1 MDELELVRLHE
12 DGERLV
18 LAARDG
24 AQSTLPITDALRA
37 AIRGDRPR
45 MESIRARE
53 ASALRPREIQ
63 ERLRAGETCEAL
75 AEASGL
81 PLDHVR
87 RFEYAV
93 LSEREH
99 SIARVRAKT
108 VLTDD
113 DGATTLGEVADE
125 RLRSRGV
132 RPADARWTAT
142 RQGTHPWIVQVEF
155 EAAERPRVA
164 RWSLEPRGGFVT
176 ALDDEARWLGLP
188 EDDGGPGIA
197 GVSALPPHRS
207 NHHPSAPAQP
217 EQDDTDL
224 LLDNLSERRGHRPAR
239 RQSPDNDLPDM
250 MELDLDGADGP
261 DGSPAEKAEE
271 QEEASEPSAAVVDIG
286 ARRNGSRSRMPS
298 VKVPDSPA
306 DLGWEGPSRWEIS
319 APAPGS
325 GTTGSGTGSGTAGSG
340 TGSGTAGSEQES
352 DPAPAAEAAPAD
364 SPAPRPEPEKVPEK
378 PPAEAPPPKRPAAK
392 RGRKSR
398 AQVPSWDEI
407 VFGSRPEV

>member
-45 MESIRARE
+45 TESIRAQE

-63 ERLRAGETCEAL
+63 ERLRAGETCEKL

-81 PLDHVR
+81 PIEHVR

-99 SIARVRAKT
+99 SIARVRAKS
-108 VLTDD
+108 VRTDD
-113 DGATTLGEVADE
+113 DGTTTLGEIADD

-142 RQGTHPWIVQVEF
+142 REGTHPWIVQVEF
-155 EAAERPRVA
+155 EAGDRPRLA

-188 EDDGGPGIA
+188 EEDERPSIA

-207 NHHPSAPAQP
+207 NHGPSSRSAPP

-224 LLDNLSERRGHRPAR
+224 LLDNLSERRGQRPAR
-239 RQSPDNDLPDM
+239 RQTPDNDLPDM
-250 MELDLDGADGP
+250 MELDIDGTAGPAGPGGP
-261 DGSPAEKAEE
+261 DGPPAEEPE
-271 QEEASEPSAAVVDIG
+271 PDPEPSAAVVDIG
-286 ARRNGSRSRMPS
+286 ARRSGSRARMPA

-306 DLGWEGPSRWEIS
+306 DLEWEGPSQWEIE
-319 APAPGS
+319 APRPTPGQEADAGPAS
-325 GTTGSGTGSGTAGSG
+325 GPSPA
-340 TGSGTAGSEQES
+340 E
-352 DPAPAAEAAPAD
+352 DPAPQA
-364 SPAPRPEPEKVPEK
+364 EPEQVPEK
-378 PPAEAPPPKRPAAK
+378 PPAEAAQSKRPATK
-392 RGRKSR
+392 RSRKSR

>member
-18 LAARDG
+18 LVARDG

-45 MESIRARE
+45 MESIRAQE

-81 PLDHVR
+81 PIEHVR
-87 RFEYAV
+87 RFEYPV
-93 LSEREH
+93 ISEREH
-99 SIARVRAKT
+99 SISRVRAKA

-132 RPADARWTAT
+132 RPDDARWTAT
-142 RQGTHPWIVQVEF
+142 REGNHPWIVQVEF
-155 EAAERPRVA
+155 TTAERPRLA

-188 EDDGGPGIA
+188 EDDGGPALA
-197 GVSALPPHRS
+197 GVSTLPPHRS
-207 NHHPSAPAQP
+207 NQHPSRLQAPEP
-217 EQDDTDL
+217 DDTDL
-224 LLDNLSERRGHRPAR
+224 LLDNLSERRGQRPAR
-239 RQSPDNDLPDM
+239 RSTPDAELPDLL
-250 MELDLDGADGP
+250 ELDDLDGRTEDRDAPP
-261 DGSPAEKAEE
+261 DPEPEPEPAA
-271 QEEASEPSAAVVDIG
+271 EPSAAVVDIG
-286 ARRNGSRSRMPS
+286 ARRGGSRPKMPA

-306 DLGWEGPSRWEIS
+306 DLEWEGPSQWEIPGPGPGTEQKPGPEPADEPS
-319 APAPGS
+319 AADNPAPQ
-325 GTTGSGTGSGTAGSG
+325 A
-340 TGSGTAGSEQES
+340 
-352 DPAPAAEAAPAD
+352 
-364 SPAPRPEPEKVPEK
+364 EPEKVPEK
-378 PPAEAPPPKRPAAK
+378 PPAEQAPPKRPAAK

>member
-45 MESIRARE
+45 LESIRAQE
-53 ASALRPREIQ
+53 ESTLRPREIQ
-63 ERLRAGETCEAL
+63 ARLRAGETCEQL

-81 PLDHVR
+81 PIEHVR

-93 LSEREH
+93 ISEREH
-99 SIARVRAKT
+99 SIARVRAKA

-132 RPADARWTAT
+132 RPDDAGWSAT
-142 RQGTHPWIVQVEF
+142 RQGSHPWIVRVEF
-155 EAAERPRVA
+155 EAGERTRTA
-164 RWSLEPRGGFVT
+164 SWSLDPRGGFVT

-188 EDDGGPGIA
+188 EDDGVPALA
-197 GVSALPPHRS
+197 GVSALPPQRS
-207 NHHPSAPAQP
+207 NQRSFRTTPP
-217 EQDDTDL
+217 EPDDTDL
-224 LLDNLSERRGHRPAR
+224 LLDNLSERRGQRPSR
-239 RQSPDNDLPDM
+239 RSTPDPERPDL
-250 MELDLDGADGP
+250 MELDDMELDDMDGP
-261 DGSPAEKAEE
+261 DGRPPWPEPGSGPGSGPDDAP
-271 QEEASEPSAAVVDIG
+271 SEPATEPASVVDLG
-286 ARRNGSRSRMPS
+286 ARRSGARPKMPR

-306 DLGWEGPSRWEIS
+306 DLEWEAPSQWEITG
-319 APAPGS
+319 PAPDTTSDTAS
-325 GTTGSGTGSGTAGSG
+325 GPASGAASGA
-340 TGSGTAGSEQES
+340 ES
-352 DPAPAAEAAPAD
+352 
-364 SPAPRPEPEKVPEK
+364 RPEPEPAPKPEPEPEK
-378 PPAEAPPPKRPAAK
+378 PPAEPAAAKRPAPK

>member
-45 MESIRARE
+45 MESIRAQE
-53 ASALRPREIQ
+53 ESALRPREIQ
-63 ERLRAGETCEAL
+63 ARLRAGETCEEL

-81 PLDHVR
+81 PIDHVR
-87 RFEYAV
+87 RFEYPV
-93 LSEREH
+93 ISEREH
-99 SIARVRAKT
+99 SISRVRAKA

-113 DGATTLGEVADE
+113 DSATTLGEVADE

-132 RPADARWTAT
+132 RPDDARWTAT
-142 RQGTHPWIVQVEF
+142 REGTHPWIVQVEF
-155 EAAERPRVA
+155 TAAERPRVA

-188 EDDGGPGIA
+188 DDDGGPALA
-197 GVSALPPHRS
+197 GVSSLPPHRS
-207 NHHPSAPAQP
+207 NQHPSRPQAPEP
-217 EQDDTDL
+217 DDTDL
-224 LLDNLSERRGHRPAR
+224 LLDNLSERRGQRPAR
-239 RQSPDNDLPDM
+239 RSTPDAELPDL
-250 MELDLDGADGP
+250 MELDDLDNRTEGRTEGRDEPPAVGP
-261 DGSPAEKAEE
+261 EPAA
-271 QEEASEPSAAVVDIG
+271 EPSAAVVDIG
-286 ARRNGSRSRMPS
+286 ARRGGSRPKMPQ

-306 DLGWEGPSRWEIS
+306 GLEWEGPSRWEIT
-319 APAPGS
+319 APRPD
-325 GTTGSGTGSGTAGSG
+325 
-340 TGSGTAGSEQES
+340 SEQQ
-352 DPAPAAEAAPAD
+352 PEAAPEPGPAD
-364 SPAPRPEPEKVPEK
+364 TAPPADNPAPKAEPEKAPER
-378 PPAEAPPPKRPAAK
+378 PPAEQAPPKRPAAK

>member
-45 MESIRARE
+45 MESIRAHE
-53 ASALRPREIQ
+53 ASTLRPREIQ

-81 PLDHVR
+81 PIEHVR
-87 RFEYAV
+87 RFEYPVA
-93 LSEREH
+93 SEREH
-99 SIARVRAKT
+99 SISRVRAKA

-113 DGATTLGEVADE
+113 DSATTLGEVADE

-132 RPADARWTAT
+132 RPDDARWTAT
-142 RQGTHPWIVQVEF
+142 RQGTHPWMVQVEF
-155 EAAERPRVA
+155 TAAERPRVA

-188 EDDGGPGIA
+188 EDDGGPALA

-207 NHHPSAPAQP
+207 NQHPSRPAAPEP
-217 EQDDTDL
+217 DDTDL
-224 LLDNLSERRGHRPAR
+224 LLDNLSERRGQRPAR
-239 RQSPDNDLPDM
+239 RPTPDAELPDL
-250 MELDLDGADGP
+250 MELDDLDGPEAPP
-261 DGSPAEKAEE
+261 DAEP
-271 QEEASEPSAAVVDIG
+271 EPSAAVVDIG
-286 ARRNGSRSRMPS
+286 ARRGGSRQRMPQ
-298 VKVPDSPA
+298 VLVPDSPA
-306 DLGWEGPSRWEIS
+306 DLEWEGPSQWEIS
-319 APAPGS
+319 APAPD
-325 GTTGSGTGSGTAGSG
+325 AERP
-340 TGSGTAGSEQES
+340 AEPEQVAEAKS
-352 DPAPAAEAAPAD
+352 TDNPAPKAEPDKA
-364 SPAPRPEPEKVPEK
+364 PEK
-378 PPAEAPPPKRPAAK
+378 PPAEPARRPAAK